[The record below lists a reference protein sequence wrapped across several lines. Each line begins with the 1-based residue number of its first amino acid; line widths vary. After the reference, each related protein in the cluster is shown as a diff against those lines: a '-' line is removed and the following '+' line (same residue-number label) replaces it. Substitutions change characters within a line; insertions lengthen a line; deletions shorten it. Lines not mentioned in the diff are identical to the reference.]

1 MREWKSKLWRCFQ
14 NETTGR
20 LRRAGWRL
28 TSELD
33 KPLSGFGDFTGL
45 DARGADFH
53 PASATLRHLH
63 ADGLQIWIEASR
75 RAIVRVRDIVAELR
89 SLAADFATFSHLF
102 QPPN

>member
-1 MREWKSKLWRCFQ
+1 M
-14 NETTGR
+14 
-20 LRRAGWRL
+20 
-28 TSELD
+28 

-45 DARGADFH
+45 DARSADFH

-89 SLAADFATFSHLF
+89 SLAADVATFSHLF
-102 QPPN
+102 QPPEFTN